1 MQLIQVFFLLL
12 LIGSAIAAFVSH
24 DLLVAVIMFG
34 FFSFFAALLYTLMM
48 AVDVAFTEAVIG
60 GLTTIFYITVIYR
73 TRRGTS

>member
-1 MQLIQVFFLLL
+1 L
-12 LIGSAIAAFVSH
+12 VS
-24 DLLVAVIMFG
+24 LA
-34 FFSFFAALLYTLMM
+34 FFAALLYTLMM